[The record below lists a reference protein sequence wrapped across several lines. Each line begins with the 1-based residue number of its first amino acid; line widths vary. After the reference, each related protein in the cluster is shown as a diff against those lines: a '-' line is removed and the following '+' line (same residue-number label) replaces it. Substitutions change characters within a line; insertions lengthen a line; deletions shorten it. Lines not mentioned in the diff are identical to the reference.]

1 MAEEMEEASG
11 QADWRLFPD
20 GNILI
25 FLLDSRVCAVTL
37 MTQIHSPY
45 RVSMQH

>member
-1 MAEEMEEASG
+1 MAKKMEEASG

-25 FLLDSRVCAVTL
+25 HLLDPRACAITP

-45 RVSMQH
+45 CC